1 MSVYSPSGSGEVHVD
16 RSISGGTV
24 PYEIRNVGGR
34 HCVYKKGTDKK
45 FGCHD
50 THGEA
55 LQQMQALYAREGGKM
70 GESLSY
76 IVSLSDVKLEGDST
90 WIHALPFG
98 QYKHPM
104 LGIIDASLQKI
115 NGLADSVKKKVRGIE
130 PSINLNHDNDSPDGA
145 AAWVKDAQVRSDG
158 LWLFVDFVKDAA
170 QKVREHKFKYF
181 SIEFADEWED
191 PQGNKFNDVLV
202 GGALTNRPFMKN
214 LVPINLSESVID
226 NAFDLVAGITGKPV
240 NSLKEN
246 SDMDQKD
253 LDAIIEGVTKKLA
266 EQLPKI
272 PAAPVKTDVAKLEE
286 LEEFKKLAESNP
298 VAKSLLNHFEFQAQA
313 IADSNKR
320 MRETLVDSKL
330 SEFDNSKLVLTPAAK
345 ELAREIM
352 LGISDE
358 LSAKF
363 FQFMESVRTSSNF
376 MVELGERSGAAVR
389 RGFSTADKSATQLF
403 SERVNEKML
412 NEKMDFLTAADV
424 VAKDDPA
431 LYEAYRLGDGAQA
444 SNK

>member
-1 MSVYSPSGSGEVHVD
+1 M
-16 RSISGGTV
+16 

-34 HCVYKKGTDKK
+34 HCVYKQGTEQKI
-45 FGCHD
+45 GCHD

-70 GESLSY
+70 GENLSY
-76 IVSLSDVKLEGDST
+76 IVSLSDLKLEGDST

-98 QYKHPM
+98 QYKHP
-104 LGIIDASLQKI
+104 LFGVIDASLTKI
-115 NGLADSVKKKVRGIE
+115 NGLADSVKKKVRGID
-130 PSINLNHDNDSPDGA
+130 PSINLNHDNESPDGA

-170 QKVREHKFKYF
+170 AKVKEKKFKYF

-191 PQGNKFNDVLV
+191 PQGNIFKDVVV

-226 NAFDLVAGITGKPV
+226 NAFDLVSGITGKTTE
-240 NSLKEN
+240 SLKGDTMKPEEL
-246 SDMDQKD
+246 Q
-253 LDAIIEGVTKKLA
+253 AIIDGVTAKLTEQLTPKKDDQPKNDIAKLA
-266 EQLPKI
+266 
-272 PAAPVKTDVAKLEE
+272 E
-286 LEEFKKLAESNP
+286 LEEFKKLAEANP
-298 VAKSLLNHFEFQAQA
+298 VAKSLLTHFEFQAQA
-313 IADSNKR
+313 IADSNKK

-352 LGISDE
+352 LAVSDDV
-358 LSAKF
+358 SGKF
-363 FQFMESVRTSSNF
+363 YEFMENVRTSSNF
-376 MVELGERSGAAVR
+376 MVELGEKSGAAVR
-389 RGFSTADKSATQLF
+389 RGISNMDKSATQIF
-403 SERVNEKML
+403 SERTNELML
-412 NEKMDFLTAADV
+412 NEKLDFLTAADR

-431 LYEAYRLGDGAQA
+431 LYEAYRMGDGAKS
-444 SNK
+444 SN